1 MNPDIELINDQI
13 ADIQKLLSKEYLTEA
28 ERISLY
34 DTLTFLLDIRA
45 LIMLKNCKGVESND
59 LSN

>member
-13 ADIQKLLSKEYLTEA
+13 ADLQKLLSKNNLTEA

-34 DTLTFLLDIRA
+34 DTLTFLLDSRA